1 MSITV
6 YNARSMTGRVKED
19 VVAEAKADKEF
30 LEKAGF
36 IVLCPVEKEEV
47 PATKQVL
54 LSSRKAMEEYWPK
67 DKRMIEQCDV
77 LFDLTPERK
86 SEGVAHELGY
96 ARYYLYRPVVRIYRD
111 GKLPVPSS
119 VAFFED
125 DYITDSLIDAVEY
138 TLRVHGTRY
147 KRLKWRFNLYVRCL
161 PKMIRTW
168 FASWK

>member
-1 MSITV
+1 MITV
-6 YNARSMTGRVKED
+6 YNARSMTGRVKEE

-36 IVLCPVEKEEV
+36 TVLCPVEKEEV

-67 DKRMIEQCDV
+67 DKKMIEQCDV

-86 SEGVAHELGY
+86 SEGVAHEIGY
-96 ARYYLYRPVVRIYRD
+96 ARYFLYRPVIRIYRG

-119 VAFFED
+119 VAYFED
-125 DYITDSLIDAVEY
+125 DYVTDSLIDAVEY
-138 TLRVHGTRY
+138 TLRVHGTRW
-147 KRLKWRFNLYVRCL
+147 KRIKWRLALYNRCL
-161 PKMIRTW
+161 PKMIRVW
-168 FASWK
+168 FESWK